1 MVSDDVKK
9 KVESILK
16 NKNFS
21 EQDDEIVIEE
31 KGDRVFYCYVKSDK
45 RGSFGQLFIDGK
57 DLTYLYGSSA
67 INPDALFDKF
77 NAGMRSM
84 PHQKRYL
91 RRNVQLPIIT
101 DEAEILSFSKKLT
114 EAFIDLFEEHD
125 VDTQDPLKDDW
136 YNMIYNALVLLLS
149 AKEEDTKLIFLTM
162 LYHDPKLVKTY
173 LVDVK
178 DRDVYN
184 YWTQDVPQFMKRNN
198 PEKLVHYF
206 DLRIASLIGEQEI
219 QDLCNKYKPI
229 TA

>member
-21 EQDDEIVIEE
+21 EQDDEIVIKE

-136 YNMIYNALVLLLS
+136 YNMIY
-149 AKEEDTKLIFLTM
+149 
-162 LYHDPKLVKTY
+162 
-173 LVDVK
+173 
-178 DRDVYN
+178 
-184 YWTQDVPQFMKRNN
+184 KRNN
-198 PEKLVHYF
+198 PEELVHYF
-206 DLRIASLIGEQEI
+206 DLGIASLIGEQEI